1 MFNLTD
7 EHEFF
12 VYSKPCDMRK
22 SFDGLV
28 GLVKNELKKTPICQ
42 KSVFLFLNKNRTQLK
57 LLHWEKNGFV
67 IYYKKL
73 QKGSF
78 SMPTEAEISWLDL
91 INLVKGIE
99 VQKSIQ
105 KKRFSL

>member
-7 EHEFF
+7 EHSFF

-22 SFDGLV
+22 SFDGLF
-28 GLVKNELKKTPICQ
+28 GLVKNELDKNPTCQ
-42 KSVFLFLNKNRTQLK
+42 KCVFVFLNKNRTQMK
-57 LLHWEKNGFV
+57 LLHWEQNGFV

-73 QKGSF
+73 QEGSF
-78 SMPTEAEISWLDL
+78 SMPPKAEISWVDL
-91 INLVKGIE
+91 INIVKGIE
-99 VQKSIQ
+99 VKKSIQ